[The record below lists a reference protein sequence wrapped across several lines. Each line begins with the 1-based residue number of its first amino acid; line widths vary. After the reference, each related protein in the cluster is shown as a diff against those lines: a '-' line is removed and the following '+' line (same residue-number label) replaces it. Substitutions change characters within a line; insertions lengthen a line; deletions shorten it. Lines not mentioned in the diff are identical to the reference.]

1 MEHYVLIQQTH
12 LFVYAAVLLVQPEK
26 HHWII
31 ATLVPVKMEILALI
45 EQTTHLLAIVYPV
58 CWNDVVAMK

>member
-45 EQTTHLLAIVYPV
+45 GSGHSFACNCLSSLLE
-58 CWNDVVAMK
+58 